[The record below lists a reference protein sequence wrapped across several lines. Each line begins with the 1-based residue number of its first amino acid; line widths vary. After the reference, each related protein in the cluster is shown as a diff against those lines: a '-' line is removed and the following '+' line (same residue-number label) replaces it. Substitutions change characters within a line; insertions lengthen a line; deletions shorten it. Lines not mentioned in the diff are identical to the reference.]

1 MEGTSEVIA
10 IKEASS
16 RVVFFNF
23 LRTIIKALHR
33 KTCLISLYRS
43 FS

>member
-1 MEGTSEVIA
+1 MNLILKEVTAENWEECI
-10 IKEASS
+10 E
-16 RVVFFNF
+16 
-23 LRTIIKALHR
+23 LALHR